1 MSRHARV
8 EEVSDSDP
16 DDMDPVDFDPA
27 NLPAN
32 SIISPANIPSA
43 TTSRLS
49 PQAQT
54 SASAQSYPPQIDNRD
69 IPRYYQCLY
78 PIYFDKTRSRAE
90 GRKVNKKLA
99 VENPLAR
106 DILDAVQVLG
116 LRVGILE
123 PEKLHPKD
131 WANPGRVRVQ
141 LKTDDGTPVT
151 DIVKNKHHLY
161 IKVAQYLHEH
171 PTTEESPFRLRIRG
185 LSVPEN
191 PVPPPA
197 APRGWKLGT
206 ILPFHSPALTGGGVS
221 DNPFKEAM
229 LEMQQQG
236 LGGDMPI
243 MPGSVPEPKKK
254 KEKKK
259 AKA

>member
-16 DDMDPVDFDPA
+16 DDMDPADFDPA

-54 SASAQSYPPQIDNRD
+54 SAPAQSYPPQIDNRD

-131 WANPGRVRVQ
+131 WANPGRVRVHSPSHRPLQ
-141 LKTDDGTPVT
+141 Q
-151 DIVKNKHHLY
+151 HHLY
-161 IKVAQYLHEH
+161 IKVAQYLREH

-185 LSVPEN
+185 LSVPEK
-191 PVPPPA
+191 PIPPPA

-243 MPGSVPEPKKK
+243 MPGSAPEPKKK